1 MYIYIHTDIWHKNLF
16 SFDFTKAFLK
26 SETNGNLW
34 IKQNNVV
41 IVAHLKKFFT

>member
-1 MYIYIHTDIWHKNLF
+1 MYIYIHTDIWHINLF
-16 SFDFTKAFLK
+16 YFYFTKAVLK

-41 IVAHLKKFFT
+41 IVAQLKKFFT